1 MIKVTVTVTDNDDDN
16 ETIMMMIMI
25 MIMIVI
31 IDIIRTYLTR
41 ITASVLEKTAIN
53 AGAAKKKKKLSSDS
67 HTGSRTR
74 AAWVKTRNPNR

>member
-1 MIKVTVTVTDNDDDN
+1 
-16 ETIMMMIMI
+16 MMMIMI
-25 MIMIVI
+25 VISNIVI
-31 IDIIRTYLTR
+31 TYLTR

-53 AGAAKKKKKLSSDS
+53 AGPAKKKVSIDS